1 MEAPK
6 YPIHHHGTTASTA
19 PAATP
24 APSPL
29 SLSLNPRYRGAA
41 NAGEMAGALARPRNA
56 SDDRINEL
64 PEVLLSDILSRLGT
78 AEAARTVVLSTR
90 LRDAWLATPLRL
102 DDLELPV
109 PARGK
114 VPSIEP
120 WTARADVVTRA
131 LASHP
136 GPVALF
142 RLSRTSFRGRVP
154 AAEAWFRQLAAKRA
168 REVSLCF
175 SPEWCHDALADPLL
189 GCPTLQVLALGKCHL
204 SDAGAS
210 AAAAAALTELTLS
223 ETCISEAALQ
233 SVLSGCPGLR
243 SLVLKH
249 VHGLQR
255 IRVSSCRSLVLL
267 GVWHYKQLD
276 EITVE
281 DAPCLERLLGNM
293 RLNAAITVTGAPK
306 LTAFGYAVVSIP
318 HLFHGER
325 APQGVN
331 KGLRAPIHSVKILA
345 ISVKF
350 SSKKDMEKVMSLLES
365 FPCLE
370 TLHFQSS
377 DYRSGADKD
386 YTTVS
391 DYNQKR
397 YPIRCVARYLKSVIL
412 ECEQHNPGMLEFA
425 CFLLARAHVLQFMR
439 IQSEMCDVAKW
450 VTEQQNLLSQSNMA
464 SLEAE
469 VVFEGMKQRKDF
481 TIEGVNALSDP
492 FDGGINILGH

>member
-1 MEAPK
+1 
-6 YPIHHHGTTASTA
+6 
-19 PAATP
+19 
-24 APSPL
+24 
-29 SLSLNPRYRGAA
+29 
-41 NAGEMAGALARPRNA
+41 MAGPLARPGNA

-90 LRDAWLATPLRL
+90 FRDAWLATPLRL

-114 VPSIEP
+114 VPSIQP

-142 RLSRTSFRGRVP
+142 RLSRTSFRGRVD
-154 AAEAWFRQLAAKRA
+154 AAEAWFRQLAAKHA
-168 REVSLCF
+168 REVSLFF

-210 AAAAAALTELTLS
+210 AVAAAALTELTLS

-233 SVLSGCPGLR
+233 SVLSGCPALR

-249 VHGLQR
+249 VNGLQR
-255 IRVSSCRSLVLL
+255 IRVCSCRSLVLL
-267 GVWHYKQLD
+267 GVWHYKQVD

-325 APQGVN
+325 APQGVS

-345 ISVKF
+345 ITVKF
-350 SSKKDMEKVMSLLES
+350 SSKKDMEKVMSLLEC

-377 DYRSGADKD
+377 DTDYRSGADED

-391 DYNQKR
+391 DYIQQR
-397 YPIRCVARYLKSVIL
+397 YPI
-412 ECEQHNPGMLEFA
+412 
-425 CFLLARAHVLQFMR
+425 RAHVLQFMR
-439 IQSEMCDVAKW
+439 IQSKMCGVPKW
-450 VTEQQNLLSQSNMA
+450 VTSQQNLLSQSNMA

-469 VVFEGMKQRKDF
+469 VVFEGMKRLKDF
-481 TIEGVNALSDP
+481 TIEGVDALSDP
-492 FDGGINILGH
+492 FDGEINILEH